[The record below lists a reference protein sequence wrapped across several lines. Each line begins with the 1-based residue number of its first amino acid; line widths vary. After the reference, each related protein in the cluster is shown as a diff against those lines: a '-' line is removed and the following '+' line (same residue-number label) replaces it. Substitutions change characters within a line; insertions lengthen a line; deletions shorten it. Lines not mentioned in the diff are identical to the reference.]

1 MRMQLP
7 KLSLILNVL
16 ALVPICTA
24 LILDADRITRAYG
37 PATEGRAVLL
47 SIYLSILAMSLVL
60 LKRPDARMISAL
72 LAVQVIY
79 KVTTPFTVG
88 TLANPAVISNLA
100 IAALHSVTLWYL
112 LRSQPSET
120 KFNP

>member
-1 MRMQLP
+1 MRVQLP
-7 KLSLILNVL
+7 KLSLMLNVF
-16 ALVPICTA
+16 ALVPICAA

-60 LKRPDARMISAL
+60 LKRPDARMIAAL

-112 LRSQPSET
+112 LKYQSSEGSAAD
-120 KFNP
+120 